1 MLIYEDINLKTGYS
15 YAVYRRG
22 LRLSEAR
29 YLVYEQDPEGQRKF
43 IGEFPKREALALV
56 TEKCK

>member
-1 MLIYEDINLKTGYS
+1 MLIYENINLNTKYS
-15 YAVYRRG
+15 YSVHRYG

-29 YLVYEQDPEGQRKF
+29 YFVYECDPDGHTKC